1 VVLFF
6 YGLGTVKRRNQENV
20 RDAEV
25 RKLIKWRDKM
35 LYELLLATLFLVWMI
50 DCVVCFFVGVYY
62 ADRSEVPTKAFLPI
76 FSSIFLTVIVN
87 FVMI

>member
-1 VVLFF
+1 
-6 YGLGTVKRRNQENV
+6 
-20 RDAEV
+20 
-25 RKLIKWRDKM
+25 M